1 MTGPP
6 WVSLWPT
13 NDHADCSKDARH
25 IGIRMDTYLLDPNGV
40 TKIAPATFCP
50 DCYAQHKSTTN
61 AEEAP

>member
-1 MTGPP
+1 MPSPTRRITVTGPP

-13 NDHADCSKDARH
+13 NDHTDC
-25 IGIRMDTYLLDPNGV
+25 V

-61 AEEAP
+61 TEDTP